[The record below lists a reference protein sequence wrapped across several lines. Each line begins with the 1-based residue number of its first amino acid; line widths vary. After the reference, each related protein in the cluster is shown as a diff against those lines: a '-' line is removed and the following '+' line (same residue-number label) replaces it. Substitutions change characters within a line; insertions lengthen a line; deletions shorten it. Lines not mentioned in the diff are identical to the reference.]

1 MELRQPPRMVSN
13 AHPDRQT
20 RGLLWVILVLL
31 VSLFGWVVV
40 RGISQRRD
48 AGRVERSRV
57 VASKLLAAGALDEA
71 ATLYGEVLDQSY
83 GLDKTA
89 VGMAYS
95 LGKTYLK
102 AGQYEKALRW
112 FYEAELMG
120 PGDLADEVSSGIV
133 NCLERLGRHHAAQA
147 ALERRVQLAD
157 AEVVRPESDTVVAK
171 IGNMEIR
178 LSEVERA
185 LDDLPPELAGVF
197 AGAEGR
203 RKFLEK
209 YVADELLWRKASK
222 LEYDRDPE
230 VQRRYDQALRQLA
243 VARFV
248 DQELLRNLQVDET
261 DLRNHYEANR
271 ERYEQVAEGGNQDQE
286 ITFETAR
293 PAVEAE
299 YRMIKLR
306 AIYDELIASELAAQE
321 VEIYPEKMNEA
332 R

>member
-13 AHPDRQT
+13 AQPDRRT
-20 RGLLWVILVLL
+20 RGLLWAILVLL
-31 VSLFGWVVV
+31 LLLCGWVAV
-40 RGISQRRD
+40 RGVSQERD
-48 AGRVERSRV
+48 AERVERSRM
-57 VASKLLAAGALDEA
+57 VASKLLAAGVLDDA
-71 ATLYGEVLDQSY
+71 ATLYGEVLDQSP
-83 GLDKTA
+83 GLDETA

-133 NCLERLGRHHAAQA
+133 NCLERLGRHHAAQS
-147 ALERRVQLAD
+147 ALDRRVQLAD
-157 AEVVRPESDTVVAK
+157 VVRPESDTVVAK
-171 IGNMEIR
+171 IGEMEIR

-185 LDDLPPELAGVF
+185 LDDLPPELAGAF

-248 DQELLRNLQVDET
+248 DQELLRDLQVDET

-271 ERYEQVAEGGNQDQE
+271 ERYQQAAAGGNKDQE

-299 YRMIKLR
+299 YRMVKLR
-306 AIYDELIASELAAQE
+306 AAYDEVIASELAAQD
-321 VEIYPEKMNEA
+321 VEIYPEKMNDA